1 MENIYLQLID
11 NAYRDILS
19 HIFGADN
26 TMLNTYHALFLVIFL
41 IIFANRGMTFLLRR
55 HHIIS
60 KQDNFIYFIFFN
72 CYNRPKS
79 INRSLECV
87 NHYIQ
92 RAVNLQ

>member
-41 IIFANRGMTFLLRR
+41 IIFANRGMTFLLKR

-60 KQDNFIYFIFFN
+60 KIISYFLYFLIV
-72 CYNRPKS
+72 
-79 INRSLECV
+79 IIDLSLLIGV
-87 NHYIQ
+87 
-92 RAVNLQ
+92 